1 MIDSHSGE
9 YNPSSRS
16 SSPPLPL
23 RDEEEEEEEA
33 TLERSPFCTEAH
45 RFSSSS
51 WTTREARRL
60 CFMNNSSSSSSS
72 WLVLSMYQLNSTT
85 HLFGSAGFGNATL
98 VSSQRPYLLRQTFG
112 KANA

>member
-33 TLERSPFCTEAH
+33 DFGAEPFLRGGAQI
-45 RFSSSS
+45 FVFVLDD
-51 WTTREARRL
+51 AR
-60 CFMNNSSSSSSS
+60 
-72 WLVLSMYQLNSTT
+72 
-85 HLFGSAGFGNATL
+85 GEATL
-98 VSSQRPYLLRQTFG
+98 LYE
-112 KANA
+112 